1 VIDPLR
7 RKVQAGRAE
16 MDSALSQTQSLTK
29 RLQTAKESHR
39 AWLEAQAVLQDA
51 SAAVQSL
58 VHARIAD
65 VVTKCLQTVYDDSL
79 SFHVDFEQ
87 KRGKTEARLYFRK
100 DNHEVDPLEAGGL
113 GWVEVGAFAL
123 RLAVLKL
130 HSPPVAQ
137 IIVADEPFRMLDAEA
152 KPRMAEL
159 LLELSKQMGVQ
170 IILVSHDKEFRV
182 GKVISLT

>member
-1 VIDPLR
+1 MIDLLR

-87 KRGKTEARLYFRK
+87 KRGKTEARLYFKK
-100 DNHEVDPLEAGGL
+100 DGHEVDPLEAGGL
-113 GWVEVGAFAL
+113 GWMEVASFAL
-123 RLAVLKL
+123 RMAVLKL

-137 IIVADEPFRMLDAEA
+137 VLILDESFRMLDAEA

-159 LLELSKQMGVQ
+159 LLELSREMKVQ
-170 IILVSHDKEFRV
+170 VILATHDKEFFS
-182 GKVISLT
+182 GKVVRL

>member
-16 MDSALSQTQSLTK
+16 LDSALSQTQSLTK

-100 DNHEVDPLEAGGL
+100 SGNEVDPLDAGGL
-113 GWVEVGAFAL
+113 GWVEVAAFAL
-123 RLAVLKL
+123 RMAVLKL

-137 IIVADEPFRMLDAEA
+137 VLILDETFRFLDAEA

-159 LLELSKQMGVQ
+159 LLELSREMKVQ
-170 IILVSHDKEFRV
+170 VILATHDREFQS
-182 GKVISLT
+182 GKVVKL

>member
-16 MDSALSQTQSLTK
+16 LDSALSQTQSLTK

-100 DNHEVDPLEAGGL
+100 SGNEVDPLEAGGL
-113 GWVEVGAFAL
+113 GWVEVAAFAL
-123 RLAVLKL
+123 RMAVLKL

-137 IIVADEPFRMLDAEA
+137 VLILDETFRFLDAEA

-159 LLELSKQMGVQ
+159 LTQLSREMKVQ
-170 IILVSHDKEFRV
+170 VILATHDKEFMA
-182 GKVISLT
+182 GKVVKL

>member
-1 VIDPLR
+1 VIDLLR

-16 MDSALSQTQSLTK
+16 LDSALSQTQSLTK
-29 RLQTAKESHR
+29 RLQAAKESHQ

-58 VHARIAD
+58 VHAQIAD
-65 VVTKCLQTVYDDSL
+65 VVTKCLQTVYGDSL
-79 SFHVDFEQ
+79 SFHVDFES

-113 GWVEVGAFAL
+113 GWVEVAVIAL
-123 RLAVLKL
+123 RMAVLKL

-137 IIVADEPFRMLDAEA
+137 VIILDEPFKWLDEIA

-159 LLELSKQMGVQ
+159 LLELSREMKVQ
-170 IILVSHDKEFRV
+170 VILATHDREFFA
-182 GKVISLT
+182 GKVVKL